1 MFDGRSRAPVNGN
14 KKAYPRGI
22 AWSYDGGA
30 TFTDIRFA
38 DDLSAGTSCLASIV
52 SLDQHPVAAAAAPAA
67 SAAAGVRGE
76 EGATDEKKNH
86 SSSLLFSHPSQG
98 NRSFGVLLRSDDAAE
113 SWQLVGSAT
122 PEEPGAMFAYVAYK
136 TARESRFLY
145 TARTRPND
153 LACRCDQGL
162 TALATC
168 CVHIVQVFEP
178 ELTTG

>member
-30 TFTDIRFA
+30 KFTDIRFA
-38 DDLSAGTSCLASIV
+38 EDLSAGTSCLASIV
-52 SLDQHPVAAAAAPAA
+52 SLDQHPVAAAA
-67 SAAAGVRGE
+67 GVLGE
-76 EGATDEKKNH
+76 EGATNEKKNR

-122 PEEPGAMFAYVAYK
+122 PEEPGAMFAYVA
-136 TARESRFLY
+136 FIIL
-145 TARTRPND
+145 
-153 LACRCDQGL
+153 
-162 TALATC
+162 
-168 CVHIVQVFEP
+168 
-178 ELTTG
+178 